1 MVNKSIDHVVAF
13 DLCRQSR
20 AAQPARFMALN
31 TTRTGGDSET

>member
-20 AAQPARFMALN
+20 AVQQARFMALN
-31 TTRTGGDSET
+31 TTRTGGDSEP